1 MRRSV
6 GVDLGNHLQREWVP
20 CSHPIWICRRIPL
33 SYLQANSQRS
43 LTISRLARRNGQQT
57 FRQTTFRLKCFK
69 GRRSSGG
76 LTCRKQRS
84 RDCTNQKRPNMPD
97 QWIPP
102 VPAWSA
108 DLGDRSS
115 LAIAYYGVQHHTGD
129 SRDSEASFALLRHGP
144 DAPDYIE
151 RGRFN
156 D

>member
-1 MRRSV
+1 
-6 GVDLGNHLQREWVP
+6 
-20 CSHPIWICRRIPL
+20 
-33 SYLQANSQRS
+33 
-43 LTISRLARRNGQQT
+43 
-57 FRQTTFRLKCFK
+57 
-69 GRRSSGG
+69 
-76 LTCRKQRS
+76 
-84 RDCTNQKRPNMPD
+84 MPD

-156 D
+156 DLAGFVNEVFVCYWRNTDGHALPIRARLPAGSPTMLSCPATLACGLKPSAFR

>member
-1 MRRSV
+1 MPRR
-6 GVDLGNHLQREWVP
+6 
-20 CSHPIWICRRIPL
+20 
-33 SYLQANSQRS
+33 
-43 LTISRLARRNGQQT
+43 
-57 FRQTTFRLKCFK
+57 
-69 GRRSSGG
+69 
-76 LTCRKQRS
+76 
-84 RDCTNQKRPNMPD
+84 NMPD

-156 D
+156 DLAGFVNEVFVCYWRNTD